1 MGKLLEMS
9 SGTGELVETLAGQGV
24 EVEQIAL
31 MAGLRSVKALRR
43 QFGRQLELGPVK
55 ANHAV
60 ANSLFE
66 LATKG
71 KNGPAMMFWL
81 KCRAKWNMNP
91 GSGWEDE
98 DVEVVFG
105 TCKRLED

>member
-1 MGKLLEMS
+1 MGKLLQMDDK
-9 SGTGELVETLAGQGV
+9 TGELVERLAGQGV
-24 EVEQIAL
+24 ETEQIAT
-31 MAGLRSVKALRR
+31 MNGFRSAKVLRKR
-43 QFGRQLELGPVK
+43 FGKQLELGAVK
-55 ANHAV
+55 ANYEV

-81 KCRAKWNMNP
+81 KCRAKWDMNP
-91 GSGWEDE
+91 GSGWDNE

-105 TCKRLED
+105 TCKRIED